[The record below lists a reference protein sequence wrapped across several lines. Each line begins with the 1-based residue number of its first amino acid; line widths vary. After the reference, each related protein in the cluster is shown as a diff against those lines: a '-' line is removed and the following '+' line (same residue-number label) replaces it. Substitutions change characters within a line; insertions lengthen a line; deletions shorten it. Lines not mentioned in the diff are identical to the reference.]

1 MRKFKALF
9 IVMLKNTFNLLD
21 GRTKRSKLNKFM
33 GLFLVVAFMP
43 TLYSLYMLAKEGMYM
58 LLPLQQ
64 EGLVLSLL
72 FIALSSVTFFMSIF
86 LVPAVYYFSKDS
98 ETLLALPLKPE
109 EIVLSKFCL
118 SVVYEYLTT
127 FLLAIPVLVAYIQV
141 MNPDVFF
148 YVKVLIILLLSPV
161 VPLAF
166 GAVIIM
172 VIMAFVPFFKNRDL
186 FNYASGFLALA
197 FAIGINVVVGGT
209 ATLSQEKLLAM
220 LTEGNNSLLAI
231 FRFMFPNLPFAI
243 QSLVDGSWLSFI
255 LFLVI
260 TALVVV
266 VFLYISKIVYFIGI
280 IGVNET
286 AAGRKQLNLK
296 AYQKETS
303 TKGAMMS
310 YFLKEMRLM
319 IRTPIYLLNNIA
331 TAFILP
337 IIFLVS
343 IGSSVSGGGGEE
355 ELSTF
360 IKSIDW
366 TNPDLLLMVSFA
378 GLALGLMMSSLNLI
392 TPTAL
397 SREGSN
403 IFFMKYIPMSY
414 VKQIQAKIAS
424 GLAVSFVG
432 ILFSI
437 IVAVILLRM
446 HPIVIVLILLMSI
459 QGMIFMNYLGM
470 IVDLIRP
477 KLVWEQEAAAVKQN
491 LNAAFTMIPAFALSF
506 LPFLLLKYL
515 PNNWFTVIAIFIL
528 FSFANWMLIRL
539 TTRMSITKLH
549 ELEV

>member
-1 MRKFKALF
+1 
-9 IVMLKNTFNLLD
+9 MLKNTFNLLD

-72 FIALSSVTFFMSIF
+72 FIVLSSVTFFMSIF

-197 FAIGINVVVGGT
+197 FAIGINMVVGGT

-231 FRFMFPNLPFAI
+231 FKFMFPNLPFAI

-260 TALVVV
+260 TALVVF
-266 VFLYISKIVYFIGI
+266 VFVTISKIVYFIGI

-337 IIFLVS
+337 IIFMVS
-343 IGSSVSGGGGEE
+343 IGSSVSGEE
-355 ELSTF
+355 EFSAF

-366 TNPDLLLMVSFA
+366 TNPDLLLIVSFA
-378 GLALGLMMSSLNLI
+378 GLALGLMMSTLNLI

-414 VKQIQAKIAS
+414 VKQIQAKIMS
-424 GLAVSFVG
+424 GLVVSFFG
-432 ILFSI
+432 ILFSL
-437 IVAVILLRM
+437 VAAVFLLKM

-506 LPFLLLKYL
+506 LPFLLMRYL

-528 FSFANWMLIRL
+528 FSFVNWMLIRL

>member
-33 GLFLVVAFMP
+33 GLFLIVAFMP

-197 FAIGINVVVGGT
+197 FAIGINMVVGGT

-231 FRFMFPNLPFAI
+231 FKFMFPNLPFAI

-260 TALVVV
+260 TALVVF

-343 IGSSVSGGGGEE
+343 IGSSVNGEE
-355 ELSTF
+355 EFSAF

-366 TNPDLLLMVSFA
+366 TNPDLLLIVSFA
-378 GLALGLMMSSLNLI
+378 GLALGLMMSTLNLI

-414 VKQIQAKIAS
+414 VKQIQAKIMS
-424 GLAVSFVG
+424 GLVVSFFG
-432 ILFSI
+432 ILFSL
-437 IVAVILLRM
+437 VAAVFLLKM
-446 HPIVIVLILLMSI
+446 HPIVIILILVMSI

-506 LPFLLLKYL
+506 LPFLLMRYL

-528 FSFANWMLIRL
+528 FSFVNWMLIRL

>member
-43 TLYSLYMLAKEGMYM
+43 TLFSLYMLAKEGLFM
-58 LLPLQQ
+58 LLPIQQ

-127 FLLAIPVLVAYIQV
+127 FLLAIPVLVAYVQV

-166 GAVIIM
+166 GAIIIM

-209 ATLSQEKLLAM
+209 ASLSQEKLLQM

-260 TALVVV
+260 TALVVL

-303 TKGAMMS
+303 TKGALMS

-343 IGSSVSGGGGEE
+343 IGGNVGGEE

-378 GLALGLMMSSLNLI
+378 GLALGLMMSTLNLI

-414 VKQIQAKIAS
+414 VKQIQAKILS
-424 GLAVSFVG
+424 GLVVSFFG
-432 ILFSI
+432 ILFSLI
-437 IVAVILLRM
+437 AAVVILRM
-446 HPIVIVLILLMSI
+446 HPIVIILILVMSI

-506 LPFLLLKYL
+506 LPFLLMKYL
-515 PNNWFTVIAIFIL
+515 PNNWFTVVTIFVL
-528 FSFANWMLIRL
+528 FSFVNWMLIRL

>member
-231 FRFMFPNLPFAI
+231 FKFMFPNLPFAI
-243 QSLVDGSWLSFI
+243 QSLVDGSWISFI

-260 TALVVV
+260 TALVVF
-266 VFLYISKIVYFIGI
+266 VFLTISKIVYFIGI

-303 TKGAMMS
+303 TKGALMS

-343 IGSSVSGGGGEE
+343 IGSSVSGEE
-355 ELSTF
+355 EFSAF

-366 TNPDLLLMVSFA
+366 TNPDLLLIVSFA
-378 GLALGLMMSSLNLI
+378 GLALGLMMSTLNLI

-414 VKQIQAKIAS
+414 VKQIQAKIMS
-424 GLAVSFVG
+424 GLVVSFFG
-432 ILFSI
+432 ILFSL
-437 IVAVILLRM
+437 VAAVFLLKM
-446 HPIVIVLILLMSI
+446 HPIVIILILLMSI

-506 LPFLLLKYL
+506 LPFLLMRYL

-528 FSFANWMLIRL
+528 FSFVNWMLIRL

>member
-231 FRFMFPNLPFAI
+231 FKFMFPNLPFAI
-243 QSLVDGSWLSFI
+243 QSLVDGSWISFI
-255 LFLVI
+255 LFIII
-260 TALVVV
+260 TALVVF
-266 VFLYISKIVYFIGI
+266 VFLTISKIVYFIGI

-286 AAGRKQLNLK
+286 AAGRKQLNFK

-343 IGSSVSGGGGEE
+343 IGSSVSGEE
-355 ELSTF
+355 EFSAF

-366 TNPDLLLMVSFA
+366 TNPDLLLIVSFA
-378 GLALGLMMSSLNLI
+378 GLALGLMMSTLNLI

-414 VKQIQAKIAS
+414 VKQIQAKIMS
-424 GLAVSFVG
+424 GLVVSFFG
-432 ILFSI
+432 ILFSL
-437 IVAVILLRM
+437 VAAVFLLKM
-446 HPIVIVLILLMSI
+446 HPIVIILILVMSI

-528 FSFANWMLIRL
+528 FSFVNWMLIRL

>member
-1 MRKFKALF
+1 
-9 IVMLKNTFNLLD
+9 MLKNTFNLLD

-33 GLFLVVAFMP
+33 GLFLIVAFMP

-197 FAIGINVVVGGT
+197 FAIGINMVVGGT
-209 ATLSQEKLLAM
+209 ASLSQEKLLAM

-231 FRFMFPNLPFAI
+231 FKFMFPNLPFAI

-260 TALVVV
+260 TALVVF
-266 VFLYISKIVYFIGI
+266 VFLTISKIVYFIGI

-303 TKGAMMS
+303 TKGALMS

-337 IIFLVS
+337 IIFMVS
-343 IGSSVSGGGGEE
+343 IGSSVSGEE
-355 ELSTF
+355 EFSAF

-366 TNPDLLLMVSFA
+366 TNPDLLLIVSFA
-378 GLALGLMMSSLNLI
+378 GLALGLMMSTLNLI

-414 VKQIQAKIAS
+414 VKQIQAKIMS
-424 GLAVSFVG
+424 GLVVSFFG
-432 ILFSI
+432 ILFSL
-437 IVAVILLRM
+437 VAAVFLLKM
-446 HPIVIVLILLMSI
+446 HPIVIILILVMSI

-506 LPFLLLKYL
+506 LPFLLMRYL

-528 FSFANWMLIRL
+528 FSFVNWMLIRL

>member
-231 FRFMFPNLPFAI
+231 FKFMFPNLPFAI

-260 TALVVV
+260 TALVVF
-266 VFLYISKIVYFIGI
+266 VFLTISKIVYFIGI

-286 AAGRKQLNLK
+286 AAGRKQLNFK

-343 IGSSVSGGGGEE
+343 IGSSVNGEE
-355 ELSTF
+355 EFSAF

-366 TNPDLLLMVSFA
+366 TNPDLLLIVSFA
-378 GLALGLMMSSLNLI
+378 GLALGLMMSTLNLI

-424 GLAVSFVG
+424 GLAVSFLG
-432 ILFSI
+432 ILFSL
-437 IVAVILLRM
+437 VAAVFLLKM
-446 HPIVIVLILLMSI
+446 HPIVIILILLMSI

-506 LPFLLLKYL
+506 LPFLLMKYL
-515 PNNWFTVIAIFIL
+515 PNNWFTVVTIFIL
-528 FSFANWMLIRL
+528 FSFVNWMLIRL

>member
-9 IVMLKNTFNLLD
+9 IVMLKNTFNLLY

-86 LVPAVYYFSKDS
+86 LVPAIYYFSKDS

-231 FRFMFPNLPFAI
+231 FKFMFPNLPFAI
-243 QSLVDGSWLSFI
+243 QSLVDGSWISFI

-303 TKGAMMS
+303 TKDAMMS

-343 IGSSVSGGGGEE
+343 IGSSVNGEE
-355 ELSTF
+355 EFSAF

-366 TNPDLLLMVSFA
+366 TNPDLLLIVSFA
-378 GLALGLMMSSLNLI
+378 GLALGLMMSTLNLI

-414 VKQIQAKIAS
+414 VKQIQAKIMS
-424 GLAVSFVG
+424 GLVVSFFG
-432 ILFSI
+432 ILFSL
-437 IVAVILLRM
+437 VAAVFLLKM
-446 HPIVIVLILLMSI
+446 HPIVIILILVMSI

-506 LPFLLLKYL
+506 LPFLLMRYL

-528 FSFANWMLIRL
+528 FSFVNWMLIRL

>member
-72 FIALSSVTFFMSIF
+72 FIVLSSVTFFMSIF

-148 YVKVLIILLLSPV
+148 YMKVLIILLLSPV

-197 FAIGINVVVGGT
+197 FAIGINMVVGGT

-231 FRFMFPNLPFAI
+231 FKFMFPNLPFAI

-260 TALVVV
+260 TALVVF
-266 VFLYISKIVYFIGI
+266 VFVTISKIVYFIGI

-337 IIFLVS
+337 IIFMVS
-343 IGSSVSGGGGEE
+343 IGSSVSGEE
-355 ELSTF
+355 EFSAF

-366 TNPDLLLMVSFA
+366 TNPDLLLIVSFA
-378 GLALGLMMSSLNLI
+378 GLALGLMMSTLNLI

-414 VKQIQAKIAS
+414 VKQIQAKIMS
-424 GLAVSFVG
+424 GLVVSFFG
-432 ILFSI
+432 ILFSL
-437 IVAVILLRM
+437 VAAVFLLKM

-506 LPFLLLKYL
+506 LPFLLMRYL

-528 FSFANWMLIRL
+528 FSFVNWMLIRL

>member
-43 TLYSLYMLAKEGMYM
+43 TLFSLYMLAKEGMYM
-58 LLPLQQ
+58 LLPIQQ

-166 GAVIIM
+166 GAIIIM
-172 VIMAFVPFFKNRDL
+172 LIMAFVPFFKNRDL
-186 FNYASGFLALA
+186 FNYASGFLALT
-197 FAIGINVVVGGT
+197 FAIGINMVIGGT
-209 ATLSQEKLLAM
+209 ASLSQEKLLQM

-231 FRFMFPNLPFAI
+231 FKFMFPNLPFAI
-243 QSLVDGSWLSFI
+243 QSLVDGSWISFI

-260 TALVVV
+260 TALIVFI
-266 VFLYISKIVYFIGI
+266 FLYISKIVYFIGI

-303 TKGAMMS
+303 TKGALMS

-319 IRTPIYLLNNIA
+319 IRTPIYLLNNIS
-331 TAFILP
+331 TVFLLP
-337 IIFLVS
+337 IILLVS
-343 IGSSVSGGGGEE
+343 IGSGVGGEE
-355 ELSTF
+355 EFTNF

-378 GLALGLMMSSLNLI
+378 GLALGLMMSTMNLI

-424 GLAVSFVG
+424 GLAVSFLG
-432 ILFSI
+432 IVFSL

-446 HPIVIVLILLMSI
+446 HPIVIILILVMSI

-506 LPFLLLKYL
+506 LPFLLMKYL
-515 PNNWFTVIAIFIL
+515 PNNWFTVITIFIL
-528 FSFANWMLIRL
+528 FSFVNWMLIRL

>member
-127 FLLAIPVLVAYIQV
+127 FLLAIPVLVTYIQV

-231 FRFMFPNLPFAI
+231 FKFMFPNLPFAI
-243 QSLVDGSWLSFI
+243 QSLVDGSWISFI
-255 LFLVI
+255 LFIII
-260 TALVVV
+260 TALVVF
-266 VFLYISKIVYFIGI
+266 VFLTISKIVYFIGI

-286 AAGRKQLNLK
+286 AAGRKQLNFK

-343 IGSSVSGGGGEE
+343 IGSSVSGEE
-355 ELSTF
+355 EFSAF

-366 TNPDLLLMVSFA
+366 TNPDLLLIVSFA
-378 GLALGLMMSSLNLI
+378 GLALGLMMSTLNLI

-414 VKQIQAKIAS
+414 VKQIQAKIMS
-424 GLAVSFVG
+424 GLVVSFFG
-432 ILFSI
+432 ILFSL
-437 IVAVILLRM
+437 VAAVFLLKM
-446 HPIVIVLILLMSI
+446 HPIVIILILVMSI

-506 LPFLLLKYL
+506 LPFLLMRYL

-528 FSFANWMLIRL
+528 FSFVNWMLIRL

>member
-1 MRKFKALF
+1 
-9 IVMLKNTFNLLD
+9 MLKNTFNLLD

-43 TLYSLYMLAKEGMYM
+43 TLYSLYMLSKEGMYM

-141 MNPDVFF
+141 TNPDVFF
-148 YVKVLIILLLSPV
+148 YMKVLIILLLSPV

-231 FRFMFPNLPFAI
+231 FKFMFPNLPFAI

-260 TALVVV
+260 TALVVF
-266 VFLYISKIVYFIGI
+266 VFVTISKIVYFIGI

-286 AAGRKQLNLK
+286 AAGRKQLNFK

-343 IGSSVSGGGGEE
+343 IGSSVNGEE
-355 ELSTF
+355 EFSAF

-366 TNPDLLLMVSFA
+366 TNPDLLLIVSFA
-378 GLALGLMMSSLNLI
+378 GLALGLMMSTLNLI

-414 VKQIQAKIAS
+414 VKQIQAKILS
-424 GLAVSFVG
+424 GLVVSFFG
-432 ILFSI
+432 ILFSLI
-437 IVAVILLRM
+437 AAVVILRM
-446 HPIVIVLILLMSI
+446 HPIVIILILVMSI

-528 FSFANWMLIRL
+528 FSFVNWMLIRL

>member
-33 GLFLVVAFMP
+33 GLFLLVAFMP
-43 TLYSLYMLAKEGMYM
+43 TLFSLYMLAKEGLFM
-58 LLPLQQ
+58 LLPIQQ

-98 ETLLALPLKPE
+98 ETLLALPLKAE

-127 FLLAIPVLVAYIQV
+127 FMLAIPVLVAYVQV

-148 YVKVLIILLLSPV
+148 YVKVILILLLSPV

-166 GAVIIM
+166 GAIIIM

-197 FAIGINVVVGGT
+197 FAIGINMVAGGT
-209 ATLSQEKLLAM
+209 ATLSQEKLLQM

-231 FRFMFPNLPFAI
+231 FKFMFPNLPFAI
-243 QSLVDGSWLSFI
+243 QSLVDGSWISFI

-260 TALVVV
+260 TALVIFI
-266 VFLYISKIVYFIGI
+266 FLYISKIIYFIGI

-303 TKGAMMS
+303 TKGAFMS

-331 TAFILP
+331 TAFLLP

-343 IGSSVSGGGGEE
+343 IGSSIGSGEE

-360 IKSIDW
+360 INSIDW
-366 TNPDLLLMVSFA
+366 TNPDLLLVVSFA
-378 GLALGLMMSSLNLI
+378 GLALGLMMSTMNLI

-424 GLAVSFVG
+424 GLAVSLFG
-432 ILFSI
+432 ILFSLI
-437 IVAVILLRM
+437 AAIILLKM
-446 HPIVIVLILLMSI
+446 HPIVIALILVMSI

-506 LPFLLLKYL
+506 LPFMLMKYL
-515 PNNWFTVIAIFIL
+515 PNNWFTVITIFIIL
-528 FSFANWMLIRL
+528 SGINWMLIRL

-549 ELEV
+549 ALEV

>member
-1 MRKFKALF
+1 
-9 IVMLKNTFNLLD
+9 MLKNTFNLLD

-43 TLYSLYMLAKEGMYM
+43 TLYSLYMLSKEGMYM

-141 MNPDVFF
+141 TNPDVFF

-231 FRFMFPNLPFAI
+231 FKFMFPNLPFAI

-260 TALVVV
+260 TALVVF
-266 VFLYISKIVYFIGI
+266 VFLTISKIVYFIGI

-286 AAGRKQLNLK
+286 AAGRKQLNFK

-343 IGSSVSGGGGEE
+343 IGSSVNGEE
-355 ELSTF
+355 EFSAF

-366 TNPDLLLMVSFA
+366 TNPDLLLIVSFA
-378 GLALGLMMSSLNLI
+378 GLALGLMMSTLNLI

-414 VKQIQAKIAS
+414 VKQIQAKILS
-424 GLAVSFVG
+424 GLVVSFFG
-432 ILFSI
+432 ILFSLI
-437 IVAVILLRM
+437 AAVVILRM
-446 HPIVIVLILLMSI
+446 HPIVIILILVMSI

-528 FSFANWMLIRL
+528 FSFVNWMLIRL

>member
-1 MRKFKALF
+1 MRKFRALF

-21 GRTKRSKLNKFM
+21 GRTKRNKLNKFM
-33 GLFLVVAFMP
+33 GLFLLIAFLP
-43 TLYSLYMLAKEGMYM
+43 TLFSFYMMAREGMLM
-58 LLPLQQ
+58 LLPIQQ

-72 FIALSSVTFFMSIF
+72 FIAISTVTFFMSIF

-98 ETLLALPLKPE
+98 ETLLALPLKAE

-118 SVVYEYLTT
+118 SIVYEYLTT
-127 FLLAIPVLVAYIQV
+127 FMLAIPVLVAYIQV

-148 YVKVLIILLLSPV
+148 YIKALVILLLSPV

-166 GAVIIM
+166 GAIIIM

-197 FAIGINVVVGGT
+197 FAIGINMVAGGT
-209 ATLSQEKLLAM
+209 ATLSQERLLQM

-231 FRFMFPNLPFAI
+231 FRIMFPNLPFAI

-255 LFLVI
+255 LYLII
-260 TALVVV
+260 TALIVV

-286 AAGRKQLNLK
+286 AAGRKKLNLK
-296 AYQKETS
+296 AYEKETS
-303 TKGAMMS
+303 TQGAMMS

-343 IGSSVSGGGGEE
+343 IGSGVGGQAEFA
-355 ELSTF
+355 TF
-360 IKSIDW
+360 INSIDW
-366 TNPDLLLMVSFA
+366 ASPDLLLIASFA
-378 GLALGLMMSSLNLI
+378 GFALGLMMSSLNLI

-424 GLAVSFVG
+424 GLAVSLLG
-432 ILFSI
+432 ILFSLI
-437 IVAVILLRM
+437 AAVILLKM
-446 HPIVIVLILLMSI
+446 IPMIIVLVFAMSI
-459 QGMIFMNYLGM
+459 QGMLFMNYLGM

-491 LNAAFTMIPAFALSF
+491 LNTAFTMIPAFALSF
-506 LPFLLLKYL
+506 LPFLITRYI
-515 PNNWFTVIAIFIL
+515 PNNWFSVTTIFL
-528 FSFANWMLIRL
+528 VLSAVNFMLIKL

-549 ELEV
+549 QLEV

>member
-1 MRKFKALF
+1 
-9 IVMLKNTFNLLD
+9 MLKNTFNLLD
-21 GRTKRSKLNKFM
+21 GRTKRSKLNKLM

-43 TLYSLYMLAKEGMYM
+43 TLFSLYMLAREGLFM
-58 LLPLQQ
+58 LLPIQQ

-72 FIALSSVTFFMSIF
+72 FIALSTVTFFMSIF

-98 ETLLALPLKPE
+98 ETLLALPLKAE

-118 SVVYEYLTT
+118 SVVYEYVTT
-127 FLLAIPVLVAYIQV
+127 FLLAIPVLAAYVQV
-141 MNPDVFF
+141 MNPDLFF

-166 GAVIIM
+166 AAVIIM

-186 FNYASGFLALA
+186 FNYASGFLALS

-209 ATLSQEKLLAM
+209 ASLSQAQLLQM
-220 LTEGNNSLLAI
+220 LTEGNNSLLAL
-231 FRFMFPNLPFAI
+231 FRFMFPNLPYAI
-243 QSLVDGSWLSFI
+243 QSLVDGTWISFF

-260 TALVVV
+260 TALVVF
-266 VFLYISKIVYFIGI
+266 VFLYISKVVYFIGI

-303 TKGAMMS
+303 TKGAFMS

-331 TAFILP
+331 TAFIIPVIL
-337 IIFLVS
+337 LVS
-343 IGSSVSGGGGEE
+343 VGSSVGGEE
-355 ELSTF
+355 EIAMF

-366 TNPDLLLMVSFA
+366 TNPDLLLMVSFS
-378 GLALGLMMSSLNLI
+378 GLALGLMMSTLNLI

-403 IFFMKYIPMSY
+403 IFIMKYIPMSY

-432 ILFSI
+432 ILFSL
-437 IVAVILLRM
+437 IVAVILLNM
-446 HPIVIVLILLMSI
+446 HPIVIALLLVMSI
-459 QGMIFMNYLGM
+459 HGMVFMNYLGM

-506 LPFLLLKYL
+506 LPFLLMRYL
-515 PNNWFTVIAIFIL
+515 PNNWFTVVAL
-528 FSFANWMLIRL
+528 FMLFTSVNWMLIRL
-539 TTRMSITKLH
+539 TTRMSITKMH
-549 ELEV
+549 DLEV

>member
-33 GLFLVVAFMP
+33 GLFLIVAFMP

-231 FRFMFPNLPFAI
+231 FKFMFPNLPFAI
-243 QSLVDGSWLSFI
+243 QSLVDGSWISFI
-255 LFLVI
+255 LFIII
-260 TALVVV
+260 TALVVF
-266 VFLYISKIVYFIGI
+266 VFLTISKIVYFIGI

-286 AAGRKQLNLK
+286 AAGRKQLNFK

-343 IGSSVSGGGGEE
+343 IGSSVSGEE
-355 ELSTF
+355 EFSAF

-366 TNPDLLLMVSFA
+366 TNPDLLLIVSFA
-378 GLALGLMMSSLNLI
+378 GLALGLMMSTLNLI

-414 VKQIQAKIAS
+414 VKQIQAKIMS
-424 GLAVSFVG
+424 GLVVSFFG
-432 ILFSI
+432 ILFSL
-437 IVAVILLRM
+437 VAAVFLLKM
-446 HPIVIVLILLMSI
+446 HPIVIILILVMSI

-506 LPFLLLKYL
+506 LPFLLMRYL

-528 FSFANWMLIRL
+528 FSFVNWMLIRL

>member
-231 FRFMFPNLPFAI
+231 FKFMFPNLPFAI

-260 TALVVV
+260 TALVVF
-266 VFLYISKIVYFIGI
+266 VFVTISKIVYFIGI

-343 IGSSVSGGGGEE
+343 IGSSVSGEE
-355 ELSTF
+355 EFSAF

-414 VKQIQAKIAS
+414 VKQIQAKIMS
-424 GLAVSFVG
+424 GLVVSFFG
-432 ILFSI
+432 ILFSL
-437 IVAVILLRM
+437 VAAVFLLKM
-446 HPIVIVLILLMSI
+446 HPIVIILILLMSI

-506 LPFLLLKYL
+506 LPFLLMRYL

-528 FSFANWMLIRL
+528 FSFVNWMLIRL

>member
-33 GLFLVVAFMP
+33 GLFLLVAFMP
-43 TLYSLYMLAKEGMYM
+43 TLFSLYMLAKEGLFM
-58 LLPLQQ
+58 LLPIQQ

-98 ETLLALPLKPE
+98 ETLLALPLKAE

-127 FLLAIPVLVAYIQV
+127 FMLAIPVLVAYVQV

-148 YVKVLIILLLSPV
+148 YVKVILILLLSPV

-166 GAVIIM
+166 GAIIIM

-197 FAIGINVVVGGT
+197 FAIGINMVAGGT
-209 ATLSQEKLLAM
+209 ATLSQEKLLQM

-231 FRFMFPNLPFAI
+231 FKFMFPNLPFAI
-243 QSLVDGSWLSFI
+243 QSLVDGSWISFI

-260 TALVVV
+260 TALVIFI
-266 VFLYISKIVYFIGI
+266 FLYISKIIYFIGI

-303 TKGAMMS
+303 TKGAFMS

-331 TAFILP
+331 TAFLLP

-343 IGSSVSGGGGEE
+343 IGSSIGSGEE

-366 TNPDLLLMVSFA
+366 TNPDLLLVVSFA
-378 GLALGLMMSSLNLI
+378 GLALGLMMSTMNLI

-424 GLAVSFVG
+424 GLAVSLFG
-432 ILFSI
+432 ILFSLI
-437 IVAVILLRM
+437 AAIILLKM
-446 HPIVIVLILLMSI
+446 HPIVIALILVMSI

-506 LPFLLLKYL
+506 LPFMLMKYL
-515 PNNWFTVIAIFIL
+515 PNNWFTVITIFIIL
-528 FSFANWMLIRL
+528 SGINWMLIRL

-549 ELEV
+549 ALEV

>member
-1 MRKFKALF
+1 MRKFKSLF

-43 TLYSLYMLAKEGMYM
+43 TLFSLYMLAKEGLYM
-58 LLPLQQ
+58 LLPIQQ

-127 FLLAIPVLVAYIQV
+127 FLLAIPVLTAYIQI

-166 GAVIIM
+166 GAIIIM
-172 VIMAFVPFFKNRDL
+172 VIMAFVPFFKNRDI
-186 FNYASGFLALA
+186 FNYASGFFALA
-197 FAIGINVVVGGT
+197 FAIGINMVVGGT
-209 ATLSQEKLLAM
+209 ASLSQEKILEM

-231 FRFMFPNLPFAI
+231 FRFMFPNLPYAI

-255 LFLVI
+255 LFLLI
-260 TALVVV
+260 TALIVVL
-266 VFLYISKIVYFIGI
+266 FLFISKVVYFIGI

-286 AAGRKQLNLK
+286 AAGRKQLNIK

-303 TKGAMMS
+303 TKGAFMS

-331 TAFILP
+331 TAFLIP

-343 IGSSVSGGGGEE
+343 IGSSVGGEE
-355 ELSTF
+355 EFAAF

-378 GLALGLMMSSLNLI
+378 GLALGLMMSTLNLI

-397 SREGSN
+397 SREGTH

-424 GLAVSFVG
+424 GLFVSFIG
-432 ILFSI
+432 ILFSLI
-437 IVAVILLRM
+437 AAVILLRM
-446 HPIVIVLILLMSI
+446 HPIVIALILVMAT
-459 QGMIFMNYLGM
+459 QGMVFMNYLGM

-506 LPFLLLKYL
+506 LPFLLLRYI
-515 PNNWFTVIAIFIL
+515 PNNWFTVITLFIL
-528 FSFANWMLIRL
+528 LSFVNFMLIRL

>member
-33 GLFLVVAFMP
+33 GLFLLVAFMP
-43 TLYSLYMLAKEGMYM
+43 TLFSLYMLAKEGLFM
-58 LLPLQQ
+58 LLPIQQ

-98 ETLLALPLKPE
+98 ETLLALPLKAE

-127 FLLAIPVLVAYIQV
+127 FMLAIPVLVAYVQV

-148 YVKVLIILLLSPV
+148 YVKVILILLLSPV

-166 GAVIIM
+166 GAIIIM

-197 FAIGINVVVGGT
+197 FAIGINMVAGGT
-209 ATLSQEKLLAM
+209 AALSQEKLLQM

-231 FRFMFPNLPFAI
+231 FKFMFPNLPFAI
-243 QSLVDGSWLSFI
+243 QSLVDGSWISFI

-260 TALVVV
+260 TALVIFI
-266 VFLYISKIVYFIGI
+266 FLYISKIIYFIGI

-303 TKGAMMS
+303 TKGAFMS

-331 TAFILP
+331 TAFLLP

-343 IGSSVSGGGGEE
+343 IGSSIGSGEE

-366 TNPDLLLMVSFA
+366 TNPDLLLVVSFA
-378 GLALGLMMSSLNLI
+378 GLALGLMMSTMNLI

-424 GLAVSFVG
+424 GLAVSLFG
-432 ILFSI
+432 ILFSLI
-437 IVAVILLRM
+437 AAIILLKM
-446 HPIVIVLILLMSI
+446 HPIVIALILVMSI

-506 LPFLLLKYL
+506 LPFMLMKYL
-515 PNNWFTVIAIFIL
+515 PNNWLTVITIFIIL
-528 FSFANWMLIRL
+528 SGINWMLIRL

-549 ELEV
+549 ALEV

>member
-1 MRKFKALF
+1 
-9 IVMLKNTFNLLD
+9 MLKNTFNLLD

-33 GLFLVVAFMP
+33 GLFLIVAFMP

-197 FAIGINVVVGGT
+197 FAIGINMVVGGT

-231 FRFMFPNLPFAI
+231 FKFMFPNLPFAI

-260 TALVVV
+260 TALVVF

-343 IGSSVSGGGGEE
+343 IGSSVNGEE
-355 ELSTF
+355 EFSAF

-366 TNPDLLLMVSFA
+366 TNPDLLLIVSFA
-378 GLALGLMMSSLNLI
+378 GLALGLMMSTLNLI

-414 VKQIQAKIAS
+414 VKQIQAKIMS
-424 GLAVSFVG
+424 GLVVSFFG
-432 ILFSI
+432 ILFSL
-437 IVAVILLRM
+437 VAAVFLLKM
-446 HPIVIVLILLMSI
+446 HPIVIILILVMSI

-506 LPFLLLKYL
+506 LPFLLMRYL

-528 FSFANWMLIRL
+528 FSFVNWMLIRL

>member
-1 MRKFKALF
+1 
-9 IVMLKNTFNLLD
+9 
-21 GRTKRSKLNKFM
+21 
-33 GLFLVVAFMP
+33 
-43 TLYSLYMLAKEGMYM
+43 
-58 LLPLQQ
+58 
-64 EGLVLSLL
+64 
-72 FIALSSVTFFMSIF
+72 
-86 LVPAVYYFSKDS
+86 
-98 ETLLALPLKPE
+98 
-109 EIVLSKFCL
+109 
-118 SVVYEYLTT
+118 LTT

-231 FRFMFPNLPFAI
+231 FKFMFPNLPFAI
-243 QSLVDGSWLSFI
+243 QSLVDGSWISFI
-255 LFLVI
+255 LFIII
-260 TALVVV
+260 TALVVF
-266 VFLYISKIVYFIGI
+266 VFLTISKIVYFIGI

-286 AAGRKQLNLK
+286 AAGRKQLNFK

-343 IGSSVSGGGGEE
+343 IGSSVSGEE
-355 ELSTF
+355 EFSAF

-366 TNPDLLLMVSFA
+366 TNPDLLLIVSFA
-378 GLALGLMMSSLNLI
+378 GLALGLMMSTLNLI

-414 VKQIQAKIAS
+414 VKQIQAKIMS
-424 GLAVSFVG
+424 GLVVSFFG
-432 ILFSI
+432 ILFSL
-437 IVAVILLRM
+437 VAAVFLLKM
-446 HPIVIVLILLMSI
+446 HPIVIILILVMSI

-528 FSFANWMLIRL
+528 FSFVNWMLIRL

>member
-33 GLFLVVAFMP
+33 GLFLLVAFMP
-43 TLYSLYMLAKEGMYM
+43 TLFSLYMLAKEGLFM
-58 LLPLQQ
+58 LLPIQQ

-98 ETLLALPLKPE
+98 ETLLALPLKAE

-127 FLLAIPVLVAYIQV
+127 FMLAIPVLVAYVQV

-148 YVKVLIILLLSPV
+148 YVKVILILLLSPV

-166 GAVIIM
+166 GAIIIM

-197 FAIGINVVVGGT
+197 FAIGINMVAGGT
-209 ATLSQEKLLAM
+209 AALSQEKLLQM

-231 FRFMFPNLPFAI
+231 FKFMFPNLPFAI
-243 QSLVDGSWLSFI
+243 QSLVDGSWISFI

-260 TALVVV
+260 TALVIFI
-266 VFLYISKIVYFIGI
+266 FLYISKIIYFIGI

-303 TKGAMMS
+303 TKGAFMS

-331 TAFILP
+331 TAFLLP

-343 IGSSVSGGGGEE
+343 IGSSIGSGEE

-360 IKSIDW
+360 INSIDW
-366 TNPDLLLMVSFA
+366 TNPDLLLVVSFA
-378 GLALGLMMSSLNLI
+378 GLALGLMMSTMNLI

-424 GLAVSFVG
+424 GLAVSLFG
-432 ILFSI
+432 ILFSLI
-437 IVAVILLRM
+437 AAIILLKM
-446 HPIVIVLILLMSI
+446 HPIVIALILVMSI

-506 LPFLLLKYL
+506 LPFMLMKYL
-515 PNNWFTVIAIFIL
+515 PNNWLTVITIFIIL
-528 FSFANWMLIRL
+528 SGINWMLIRL

-549 ELEV
+549 ALEV

>member
-1 MRKFKALF
+1 
-9 IVMLKNTFNLLD
+9 MLKNTFNLLD
-21 GRTKRSKLNKFM
+21 GRTKRSKLNKLM

-43 TLYSLYMLAKEGMYM
+43 TLFSLYMLAREGLFM
-58 LLPLQQ
+58 LLPIQQ

-72 FIALSSVTFFMSIF
+72 FIALSTVTFFMSIF

-98 ETLLALPLKPE
+98 ETLLALPLKAE

-118 SVVYEYLTT
+118 SVVYEYVTT
-127 FLLAIPVLVAYIQV
+127 FLLAIPVLAAYVQV
-141 MNPDVFF
+141 MNPDLFF

-166 GAVIIM
+166 AAVIIM

-186 FNYASGFLALA
+186 FNYASGFLALS

-209 ATLSQEKLLAM
+209 ASLSQAQLLQM
-220 LTEGNNSLLAI
+220 LTEGNNSLLAL
-231 FRFMFPNLPFAI
+231 FRFMFPNLPYAI
-243 QSLVDGSWLSFI
+243 QSLVDGTWISFF

-260 TALVVV
+260 TALVVF

-303 TKGAMMS
+303 TKGALMS

-331 TAFILP
+331 TAFIIPVIL
-337 IIFLVS
+337 LVS
-343 IGSSVSGGGGEE
+343 IGSSVGGEE
-355 ELSTF
+355 ELATF

-366 TNPDLLLMVSFA
+366 TNPDLLLMVSFS
-378 GLALGLMMSSLNLI
+378 GLALGLMMSTLNLI

-403 IFFMKYIPMSY
+403 IFIMKYIPMSY

-432 ILFSI
+432 ILFSL
-437 IVAVILLRM
+437 IVAVILLNM
-446 HPIVIVLILLMSI
+446 HPIVIALLLVMSI
-459 QGMIFMNYLGM
+459 QGMVFMNYLGM

-491 LNAAFTMIPAFALSF
+491 LNAAFTMLPAFTLSF
-506 LPFLLLKYL
+506 LPFLLMKYL
-515 PNNWFTVIAIFIL
+515 PNNWFTVVAL
-528 FSFANWMLIRL
+528 FMLFTSVNWMLIRL
-539 TTRMSITKLH
+539 TTRMSITKMH
-549 ELEV
+549 DLEV

>member
-33 GLFLVVAFMP
+33 GLFLFVAFMP

-98 ETLLALPLKPE
+98 ETLLTLPLKPE

-166 GAVIIM
+166 GAIIIM

-209 ATLSQEKLLAM
+209 ANLSQEKLLAM

-231 FRFMFPNLPFAI
+231 FKFMFPNLPFAI

-260 TALVVV
+260 TALVVF
-266 VFLYISKIVYFIGI
+266 VFLTISKIVYFIGI

-286 AAGRKQLNLK
+286 AAGRKQLNFK

-343 IGSSVSGGGGEE
+343 IGSSVNGEE
-355 ELSTF
+355 EFSAF

-366 TNPDLLLMVSFA
+366 TNPDLLLIVSFA
-378 GLALGLMMSSLNLI
+378 GLALGLMMSTLNLI

-414 VKQIQAKIAS
+414 VKQIQAKIMS
-424 GLAVSFVG
+424 GLVVSLVG

-446 HPIVIVLILLMSI
+446 HPIVIILILVMSI

-491 LNAAFTMIPAFALSF
+491 LNAAFTMIPTFALSF
-506 LPFLLLKYL
+506 LPFLLMKYL
-515 PNNWFTVIAIFIL
+515 PNNWLTVIAIFIL

>member
-231 FRFMFPNLPFAI
+231 FKFMFPNLPFAI
-243 QSLVDGSWLSFI
+243 QSLVDGSWISFI
-255 LFLVI
+255 LFIII
-260 TALVVV
+260 TALVVF
-266 VFLYISKIVYFIGI
+266 VFLTISKIVYFIGI

-286 AAGRKQLNLK
+286 AAGRKQLNFK

-337 IIFLVS
+337 IIFMVS
-343 IGSSVSGGGGEE
+343 IGSSVSGEE
-355 ELSTF
+355 EFSAF

-366 TNPDLLLMVSFA
+366 TNPDLLLIVSFA
-378 GLALGLMMSSLNLI
+378 GLALGLMMSTLNLI

-414 VKQIQAKIAS
+414 VKQIQAKIMS
-424 GLAVSFVG
+424 GLVVSFFG
-432 ILFSI
+432 ILFSL
-437 IVAVILLRM
+437 VAAVFLLKM
-446 HPIVIVLILLMSI
+446 HPIVIILILVMSI

-506 LPFLLLKYL
+506 LPFLLMRYL

-528 FSFANWMLIRL
+528 FSFVNWMLIRL

>member
-209 ATLSQEKLLAM
+209 ASLSQEKLLAM

-231 FRFMFPNLPFAI
+231 FKFMFPNLPFAI

-266 VFLYISKIVYFIGI
+266 VFLCISKIVYFIGI

-303 TKGAMMS
+303 TKGALMS

-337 IIFLVS
+337 IIFMVS
-343 IGSSVSGGGGEE
+343 IGSSVSGEE
-355 ELSTF
+355 EFSAF

-366 TNPDLLLMVSFA
+366 TNPDLLLIVSFA
-378 GLALGLMMSSLNLI
+378 GLALGLMMSTLNLI

-414 VKQIQAKIAS
+414 VKQIQAKIMS
-424 GLAVSFVG
+424 GLVVSFFG
-432 ILFSI
+432 ILFSL
-437 IVAVILLRM
+437 VAAVFLLKM
-446 HPIVIVLILLMSI
+446 HPIVIILILVMSI

-477 KLVWEQEAAAVKQN
+477 KLVWEQVAAAVKQN

-506 LPFLLLKYL
+506 LPFLLMRYL

-528 FSFANWMLIRL
+528 FSFVNWMLIRL

>member
-33 GLFLVVAFMP
+33 GLFLIVAFMP

-197 FAIGINVVVGGT
+197 FAIGINMVVGGT
-209 ATLSQEKLLAM
+209 ASLSQEKLLAM

-231 FRFMFPNLPFAI
+231 FKFMFPNLPFAI

-260 TALVVV
+260 TALVVF
-266 VFLYISKIVYFIGI
+266 VFLTISKIVYFIGI

-303 TKGAMMS
+303 TKGALMS

-337 IIFLVS
+337 IIFMVS
-343 IGSSVSGGGGEE
+343 IGSSVSGEE
-355 ELSTF
+355 EFSAF

-366 TNPDLLLMVSFA
+366 TNPDLLLIVSFA
-378 GLALGLMMSSLNLI
+378 GLALGLMMSTLNLI

-414 VKQIQAKIAS
+414 VKQIQAKIMS
-424 GLAVSFVG
+424 GLVVSFFG
-432 ILFSI
+432 ILFSL
-437 IVAVILLRM
+437 VAAVFLLKM
-446 HPIVIVLILLMSI
+446 HPIVIILILVMSI

-506 LPFLLLKYL
+506 LPFLLMRYL

-528 FSFANWMLIRL
+528 FSFVNWMLIRL

>member
-1 MRKFKALF
+1 
-9 IVMLKNTFNLLD
+9 MLKNTFNLLD

-209 ATLSQEKLLAM
+209 ASLSQEKLLAM

-231 FRFMFPNLPFAI
+231 FKFMFPNLPFAI
-243 QSLVDGSWLSFI
+243 QSLVDGSWISLI

-303 TKGAMMS
+303 TKGALMS

-343 IGSSVSGGGGEE
+343 IGSSVNGEE
-355 ELSTF
+355 EFSAF

-366 TNPDLLLMVSFA
+366 TNPDLLLIVSFA
-378 GLALGLMMSSLNLI
+378 GLALGLMMSTLNLI

-414 VKQIQAKIAS
+414 VKQIQAKIMS
-424 GLAVSFVG
+424 GLVVSFFG
-432 ILFSI
+432 ILFSL
-437 IVAVILLRM
+437 VAAVFLLKM

-506 LPFLLLKYL
+506 LPFLLMRYL

-528 FSFANWMLIRL
+528 FSFVNWMLIRL

>member
-43 TLYSLYMLAKEGMYM
+43 TLFSLYMLAKEGMYM
-58 LLPLQQ
+58 LLPIQQ
-64 EGLVLSLL
+64 EGLVISLL

-98 ETLLALPLKPE
+98 ETLLALPLKAE

-118 SVVYEYLTT
+118 SVVYEYLTS
-127 FLLAIPVLVAYIQV
+127 FMLAIPVLLAYIQV

-148 YVKVLIILLLSPV
+148 YVKALIILLLSPV

-166 GAVIIM
+166 GAIIIM

-197 FAIGINVVVGGT
+197 FAIGINMVVGGT
-209 ATLSQEKLLAM
+209 ASLSQEKLLQM

-243 QSLVDGSWLSFI
+243 QSLVDGSWLSFM

-260 TALVVV
+260 TALVVF

-286 AAGRKQLNLK
+286 AAGRKKLNFK

-303 TKGAMMS
+303 TKGALMS

-343 IGSSVSGGGGEE
+343 IGSSVSGEE
-355 ELSTF
+355 EFSTF

-378 GLALGLMMSSLNLI
+378 GVALGLMMSSLNLI

-397 SREGSN
+397 SREGTN

-424 GLAVSFVG
+424 GLAVSFLG
-432 ILFSI
+432 ILFSLI
-437 IVAVILLRM
+437 AAVTLLRI
-446 HPIVIVLILLMSI
+446 HPIVIILILVMSI

-506 LPFLLLKYL
+506 LPFLLMKYL
-515 PNNWFTVIAIFIL
+515 PNNWFTVITIFIL
-528 FSFANWMLIRL
+528 FSFVNWLLIRL

-549 ELEV
+549 QLEV

>member
-1 MRKFKALF
+1 M
-9 IVMLKNTFNLLD
+9 
-21 GRTKRSKLNKFM
+21 
-33 GLFLVVAFMP
+33 
-43 TLYSLYMLAKEGMYM
+43 
-58 LLPLQQ
+58 
-64 EGLVLSLL
+64 
-72 FIALSSVTFFMSIF
+72 
-86 LVPAVYYFSKDS
+86 
-98 ETLLALPLKPE
+98 
-109 EIVLSKFCL
+109 
-118 SVVYEYLTT
+118 
-127 FLLAIPVLVAYIQV
+127 
-141 MNPDVFF
+141 
-148 YVKVLIILLLSPV
+148 
-161 VPLAF
+161 
-166 GAVIIM
+166 
-172 VIMAFVPFFKNRDL
+172 
-186 FNYASGFLALA
+186 
-197 FAIGINVVVGGT
+197 VVGGT

-231 FRFMFPNLPFAI
+231 FKFMFPNLPFAI
-243 QSLVDGSWLSFI
+243 QSLVDGSWISFI

-303 TKGAMMS
+303 TKGALMS

-337 IIFLVS
+337 IIFMVS
-343 IGSSVSGGGGEE
+343 IGSSVSGEE
-355 ELSTF
+355 EFSAF

-366 TNPDLLLMVSFA
+366 TNPDLLLIVSFA
-378 GLALGLMMSSLNLI
+378 GLALGLMMSTLNLI

-414 VKQIQAKIAS
+414 VKQIQAKIMS
-424 GLAVSFVG
+424 GLVVSFFG
-432 ILFSI
+432 ILFSL
-437 IVAVILLRM
+437 VAAVFLLKM
-446 HPIVIVLILLMSI
+446 HPIVIILILVMSI

-506 LPFLLLKYL
+506 LPFLLMRYL

-528 FSFANWMLIRL
+528 FSFVNWMLIRL

>member
-33 GLFLVVAFMP
+33 GLFLMVAFMP

-197 FAIGINVVVGGT
+197 FAIGINMVVGGT

-260 TALVVV
+260 TALVVF
-266 VFLYISKIVYFIGI
+266 VFVTISKIVYFIGI

-337 IIFLVS
+337 IIFMVS
-343 IGSSVSGGGGEE
+343 IGSSVSGEE
-355 ELSTF
+355 EFSAF

-366 TNPDLLLMVSFA
+366 TNPDLLLIVSFA
-378 GLALGLMMSSLNLI
+378 GLALGLMMSTLNLI

-414 VKQIQAKIAS
+414 VKQIQAKIMS
-424 GLAVSFVG
+424 GLVVSFFG
-432 ILFSI
+432 ILFSL
-437 IVAVILLRM
+437 VAAVFLLKM
-446 HPIVIVLILLMSI
+446 HPIVIILILVMSI

-528 FSFANWMLIRL
+528 FSFVNWMLIRL